1 MYKVDKLAS
10 PCSFSTRH
18 DNMTIVSGGWNEV
31 DRILLMDRIVVKI
44 TMVVYG
50 ADTKVWRLV
59 LNPAVS

>member
-1 MYKVDKLAS
+1 M
-10 PCSFSTRH
+10 
-18 DNMTIVSGGWNEV
+18 

-50 ADTKVWRLV
+50 ADTKVWRLD